1 MNSPLEKFNS
11 LTNDII
17 IVDGFWGS
25 GKSLLNPIVS
35 SMKNVEMVKFDVIY
49 EYVCTLLHL
58 GQITPT
64 AATFLLQSYSDDLQ
78 YSNLIGRNTNLRW
91 RDQTGFSQNPNK
103 IRTLRRLFSPEGD
116 SRIREIDEKNI
127 ALFVMS
133 HHVMSIS
140 DPLFSSFGDRLKFIE
155 IVRHPL
161 YLVQHWY
168 SYLNRFD
175 AKRELTLSI
184 NVSGVKVPWFA
195 ASWSDAYIRASIF
208 DRALLSIIYFYDNL
222 EKDIDSQTFHSNKML
237 ILTFESMVF
246 DPHEGIA
253 EISNFLD
260 RSHHPRI
267 EAILRREKIPRSV
280 ISKGKGY
287 KSYGWES
294 KGHTSEKAAY
304 SELSHFVEAN
314 ATPSVFESFKQVIGR
329 YNLRFPSSLGSF
341 E

>member
-1 MNSPLEKFNS
+1 MNNSLEKFHP

-35 SMKNVEMVKFDVIY
+35 SMENVEMVKFDVIY

-58 GQITPT
+58 GQITPS
-64 AATFLLQSYSDDLQ
+64 AAAFLLQSYSDDLQ
-78 YSNLIGRNTNLRW
+78 YSNLIGRNSNLRW
-91 RDQTGFSQNPNK
+91 RDQTGFSQNPHK

-116 SRIREIDEKNI
+116 ARIQEIDVKNI
-127 ALFVMS
+127 ALFVMT

-140 DPLFSSFGDRLKFIE
+140 DPLYSVFGDRLKFIE

-161 YLVQHWY
+161 YLVRHWY
-168 SYLNRFD
+168 SYLSRFD
-175 AKRELTLSI
+175 SKKELTPSI

-195 ASWSDAYIRASIF
+195 VSWSDLYIGATII
-208 DRALLSIIYFYDNL
+208 DRALLSIVHFYENL
-222 EKDIDSQTFHSNKML
+222 ERTIDDKTFHSNKML
-237 ILTFESMVF
+237 IKSFESMVF
-246 DPHEGIA
+246 DPQEGIV
-253 EISNFLD
+253 EISNFLG
-260 RSHHPRI
+260 RSHHARI
-267 EAILRREKIPRSV
+267 KKIMRKEKIPRSV

-294 KGHTSEKAAY
+294 KSQLSEKAAY
-304 SELSHFVEAN
+304 SELTHFVEAN
-314 ATPSVFESFKQVIGR
+314 ATPAVFQSFEQIISR
-329 YNLRFPSSLGSF
+329 YNVRFPSTLSIF